1 MDLRILDINKINIYQ
16 ISIYM
21 FKSLHNLFPSKP
33 DNYTINSEIHSHD
46 TRLTTKIHIEHSR
59 TKISQFAIKNY
70 GPNIWNSLP
79 PEINEIPNINIFKKK
94 LKLYLI
100 TI

>member
-1 MDLRILDINKINIYQ
+1 ML
-16 ISIYM
+16 
-21 FKSLHNLFPSKP
+21 KSLHNLFPSKP

-46 TRLTTKIHIEHSR
+46 TRLTTKIHLEHSR
-59 TKISQFAIKNY
+59 TKMSQFSITNY
-70 GPNIWNSLP
+70 GPNILNSLP
-79 PEINEIPNINIFKKK
+79 QEINKIPNINIFKKK